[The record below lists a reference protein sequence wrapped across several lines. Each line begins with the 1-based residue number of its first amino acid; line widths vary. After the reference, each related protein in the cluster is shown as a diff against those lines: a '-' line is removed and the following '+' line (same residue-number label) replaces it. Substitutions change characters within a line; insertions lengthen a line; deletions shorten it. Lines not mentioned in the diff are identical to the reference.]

1 MNSKKTKKPLRRA
14 KRWGARIWP
23 MAGRLAA
30 ILAAVTVMGL
40 MFSALQAV
48 GSMALRAVISLA
60 ILSGVL
66 LMLYSEGLT
75 RGVADADASHTAD
88 KLEKLGRPLSRR
100 EEAACYQ
107 PMKALCACLIVF
119 GIPLALG
126 AYLAATA
133 EPYTYA
139 LQDLPSWLTGTYG
152 AREDVM
158 APLAAYAQTAS
169 VSARD
174 IIRLIVRLTVL
185 IYINLF
191 PDPQTMAQLVDQ
203 LTPLMVLSYP
213 VACMIGYLR
222 APAVYAKRQSMQRR
236 AKKAAVRKAQKKSMV
251 SELLGSGGDVHYGQ
265 RPQQEE
271 HKKKEL
277 I

>member
-1 MNSKKTKKPLRRA
+1 
-14 KRWGARIWP
+14 
-23 MAGRLAA
+23 MAVVPFAAGLAA
-30 ILAAVTVMGL
+30 TFTPGEYEATAQGFAGAVTVKVTVDEEKVTAVTVTGENETP
-40 MFSALQAV
+40 ALGGAAIE
-48 GSMALRAVISLA
+48 GYNASL
-60 ILSGVL
+60 V
-66 LMLYSEGLT
+66 
-75 RGVADADASHTAD
+75 GVADADASHAAD
-88 KLEKLGRPLSRR
+88 RLEKLGRPLTRK
-100 EEAACYQ
+100 EESACYQ
-107 PMKALCACLIVF
+107 PMKALCACLGVF
-119 GIPLALG
+119 AVPLALSL
-126 AYLAATA
+126 YLAATA
-133 EPYTYA
+133 KPYTYA
-139 LQDLPSWLTGTYG
+139 LQDLPAWLTGTYG

-158 APLAAYAQTAS
+158 APLAAYAQ
-169 VSARD
+169 SATFTLRD
-174 IIRLIVRLTVL
+174 GIRLVVRLAVL

-251 SELLGSGGDVHYGQ
+251 DELLGSGGDVHYGQ
-265 RPQQEE
+265 RVGQEE

>member
-1 MNSKKTKKPLRRA
+1 M
-14 KRWGARIWP
+14 
-23 MAGRLAA
+23 
-30 ILAAVTVMGL
+30 
-40 MFSALQAV
+40 
-48 GSMALRAVISLA
+48 
-60 ILSGVL
+60 
-66 LMLYSEGLT
+66 
-75 RGVADADASHTAD
+75 ADADASHAAD

-107 PMKALCACLIVF
+107 PLKALCACLIVF
-119 GIPLALG
+119 GIPLVLG
-126 AYLAATA
+126 VYLAATA

-213 VACMIGYLR
+213 AACMIGYLR
-222 APAVYAKRQSMQRR
+222 APAVYAKRQSIQRR

>member
-1 MNSKKTKKPLRRA
+1 
-14 KRWGARIWP
+14 
-23 MAGRLAA
+23 
-30 ILAAVTVMGL
+30 
-40 MFSALQAV
+40 
-48 GSMALRAVISLA
+48 
-60 ILSGVL
+60 
-66 LMLYSEGLT
+66 
-75 RGVADADASHTAD
+75 
-88 KLEKLGRPLSRR
+88 
-100 EEAACYQ
+100 
-107 PMKALCACLIVF
+107 
-119 GIPLALG
+119 
-126 AYLAATA
+126 
-133 EPYTYA
+133 
-139 LQDLPSWLTGTYG
+139 
-152 AREDVM
+152 M

-251 SELLGSGGDVHYGQ
+251 NELLGSGGDVHYGQ
-265 RPQQEE
+265 RPQNET